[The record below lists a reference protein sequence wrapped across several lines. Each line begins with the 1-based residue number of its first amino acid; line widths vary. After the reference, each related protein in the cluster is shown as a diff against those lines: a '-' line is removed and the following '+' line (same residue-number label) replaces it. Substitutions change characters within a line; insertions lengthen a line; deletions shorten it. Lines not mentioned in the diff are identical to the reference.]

1 MNAVLVVAGIMQRDG
16 MIFAAQRNEKAHQG
30 LKWEFPGGKVEKNE
44 TPEKA
49 LERELYEELGIQTKT
64 GALFSEKTHVY
75 PEKTVRV
82 LFYLTEITSG
92 EPKALEANQVGWFS
106 KEDLITL
113 DFSGADGEVA
123 REIFDRMS
131 FQTRI

>member
-1 MNAVLVVAGIMQRDG
+1 MDAILVVAGIMRKDG

-30 LKWEFPGGKVEKNE
+30 LKWEFPGGKIEKGE
-44 TPEKA
+44 TPEQA
-49 LERELYEELGIQTKT
+49 LERELFEELGIQTRT

-106 KEDLITL
+106 KEALVKL
-113 DFSGADGEVA
+113 DFSGSDGIVA
-123 REIFDRMS
+123 GEIAEKL
-131 FQTRI
+131 